1 MIKKELP
8 NGSSF
13 FILVC
18 QHTITNLKF
27 FYFENTTNSLPLH
40 TMKVDYIIVGCGL
53 AGIALC
59 EQLKTHHKSF
69 VVFDNDSQQAST
81 VAGGLY
87 NPVVLKR
94 FTAVWK
100 SEEQLDLAL
109 PVYAKIEK
117 DLQQTFDYKVPV
129 HRLFKNLEEQND
141 WFTASDQPRLEHYL
155 STTLIKN
162 NNNSINA
169 DLGYGEVLQ
178 TGRIDTK
185 ALISA
190 YKKDLKQKGIL
201 IEEAFQYEKLES
213 DGQTVQYKDITAKQI
228 VFAEGYGLNH
238 NPFFNYLPLNGTKGE
253 LLTIKAP
260 DLNLNEVVKSSVF
273 LIPLGNDLYRVGSTY
288 NWSDK
293 TNLPTEEAKTELLE
307 KLKTIITCHFEV
319 VKQSAG
325 IRPTTVDRR
334 PFVGEHLEFKNHYVL
349 NGLGTRGVMI
359 APYVAKALFDHIEH
373 GKNIDHEIWIHRFK
387 KYKYV

>member
-1 MIKKELP
+1 M
-8 NGSSF
+8 N
-13 FILVC
+13 
-18 QHTITNLKF
+18 
-27 FYFENTTNSLPLH
+27 
-40 TMKVDYIIVGCGL
+40 VDYIIVGCGL
-53 AGIALC
+53 AGIAFC

-100 SEEQLDLAL
+100 SEEQLKLAL
-109 PVYAKIEK
+109 PLYAKIEK

-190 YKKDLKQKGIL
+190 YKKDLKQKEIL

-273 LIPLGNDLYRVGSTY
+273 LIPLGEDLYRVGSTY

-307 KLKTIITCHFEV
+307 KLKSIITCNFEV

-359 APYVAKALFDHIEH
+359 APFVAKALFDHIEH
-373 GKNIDHEIWIHRFK
+373 GKKIDQEIWIHRFK

>member
-1 MIKKELP
+1 
-8 NGSSF
+8 
-13 FILVC
+13 
-18 QHTITNLKF
+18 
-27 FYFENTTNSLPLH
+27 
-40 TMKVDYIIVGCGL
+40 MKVDYIIVGCGL
-53 AGIALC
+53 AGIAFC
-59 EQLKTHHKSF
+59 EQLKAHQKSF
-69 VVFDNDSQQAST
+69 VVFDNNSQQAST

-100 SEEQLDLAL
+100 SEEQLQLAL
-109 PVYAKIEK
+109 PQYTKIEK
-117 DLQQTFDYKVPV
+117 ELNQTFDYKVPV

-141 WFTASDQPRLEHYL
+141 WFTASDQPRLENYL
-155 STTLIKN
+155 SASLIKN
-162 NNNSINA
+162 SNPNIKA

-185 ALISA
+185 KLISA
-190 YKKDLKQKGIL
+190 YKDDLKKQGLL
-201 IEEAFQYEKLES
+201 ITDAFQYDLLES
-213 DGQTVQYKDITAKQI
+213 KPQSLQYKDMKAKHI
-228 VFAEGYGLNH
+228 VFAEGYGLNN

-260 DLNLNEVVKSSVF
+260 DLNLDEVVKSSVF
-273 LIPLGNDLYRVGSTY
+273 LIPLGNHLYRVGSTY

-293 TNLPTEEAKTELLE
+293 TNVPTLEAKEELLN
-307 KLKTIITCHFEV
+307 KLKTVISCNFKI

-334 PFVGEHLEFKNHYVL
+334 PFVGEHLKFKNHYVL

-359 APYVAKALFDHIEH
+359 APYVAKALFNHIEF
-373 GKNIDHEIWIHRFK
+373 GQDIDREIWIHRFK
-387 KYKYV
+387 KYTYS

>member
-53 AGIALC
+53 AGIAFC
-59 EQLKTHHKSF
+59 EQLKAHHKTF

-141 WFTASDQPRLEHYL
+141 WFTAADKPSLSEFL
-155 STTLIKN
+155 STKLIDNKYA
-162 NNNSINA
+162 SVNA
-169 DLGYGEVLQ
+169 SYGYGEVLY
-178 TGRIDTK
+178 TGYLDIKKLVSSYASYLKASHLFISERFNYDTVE
-185 ALISA
+185 ITSDFIV
-190 YKKDLKQKGIL
+190 YKG
-201 IEEAFQYEKLES
+201 E
-213 DGQTVQYKDITAKQI
+213 QYKNII
-228 VFAEGYGLNH
+228 FAEGFGLH
-238 NPFFNYLPLNGTKGE
+238 ANPYFNDLPLDGTKGE
-253 LLTIKAP
+253 
-260 DLNLNEVVKSSVF
+260 
-273 LIPLGNDLYRVGSTY
+273 Y
-288 NWSDK
+288 
-293 TNLPTEEAKTELLE
+293 
-307 KLKTIITCHFEV
+307 
-319 VKQSAG
+319 
-325 IRPTTVDRR
+325 
-334 PFVGEHLEFKNHYVL
+334 
-349 NGLGTRGVMI
+349 
-359 APYVAKALFDHIEH
+359 
-373 GKNIDHEIWIHRFK
+373 
-387 KYKYV
+387 